1 MTHDYHAKL
10 STRSNLLDQGNL
22 DEARA
27 FYQRRKNTR
36 EITSYWSAPTCTT
49 DAVLNQKVYIGQQQG
64 IDIRFRVNNL
74 SALNLPRVDAIIV
87 LANQLD
93 NSIEVCSQMPKS
105 ERRIS
110 VHLLYNKGI
119 LSISITNPSRPIQI
133 VGGHISTTK
142 PELLLHGFGFRN
154 VEGILY
160 RYQAE
165 YIFSSE
171 NGRFIFTADRPDTKR

>member
-1 MTHDYHAKL
+1 
-10 STRSNLLDQGNL
+10 
-22 DEARA
+22 
-27 FYQRRKNTR
+27 
-36 EITSYWSAPTCTT
+36 
-49 DAVLNQKVYIGQQQG
+49 
-64 IDIRFRVNNL
+64 
-74 SALNLPRVDAIIV
+74 
-87 LANQLD
+87 
-93 NSIEVCSQMPKS
+93 MPKS

-133 VGGHISTTK
+133 VGEHISTIK
-142 PELLLHGFGFRN
+142 PELLLHGFGLRN

-171 NGRFIFTADRPDTKR
+171 NGRFIFTADCPDTKR